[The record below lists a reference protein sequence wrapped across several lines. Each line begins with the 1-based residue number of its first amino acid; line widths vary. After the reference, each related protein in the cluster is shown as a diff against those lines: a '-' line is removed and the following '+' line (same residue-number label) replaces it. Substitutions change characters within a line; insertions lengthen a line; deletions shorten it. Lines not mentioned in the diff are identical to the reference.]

1 MKKQKGKLF
10 YSLLAFSFI
19 PLSIYALIIV
29 AVSSIS
35 FTDSMEEQ
43 VEKSLRDLCNLA
55 VYMMD
60 TTYPGDYYIEGD
72 EAIRLYKGD
81 ADLTESQ
88 FIVDSIK
95 EKTNMEASIFYQDT
109 RILTTIRNWNGERL
123 IGKQAPSVVIKDV
136 LEDGNATFYNN
147 VVINSELY
155 YAYYAPLRNSNG
167 NIVGILFVG
176 EPAASIKNTI
186 RNSLAPIL
194 IGAAFALVFTTWLA
208 LNYSRRLSRAIRH
221 LQSYLE
227 DIKSGNL
234 TAALHP
240 SIMTRGDEL
249 SDIGA
254 AAASMQRSIRQL
266 VERDALT
273 DLYNRRS
280 GEQKMTHSQIKCLE
294 SKRPLSLVLCDI
306 DFFKKVNDTYGH
318 ESGDIV
324 LKNVA
329 RLLKESLRSKG
340 YAIRWGGEEFL
351 LVFENH
357 DKVQAHRELLVIKE
371 RINDFTHEVTGDNIH
386 ITMTYGVAC
395 DASKPLEELVNE
407 ADNKLYEGKR
417 NGRNQIV
424 S

>member
-29 AVSSIS
+29 AVSSMS
-35 FTDSMEEQ
+35 FTSSMEEQ
-43 VEKSLRDLCNLA
+43 VEKGMQDLSSLA

-60 TTYPGDYYIEGD
+60 TTYPGEYHIEGD
-72 EAIRLYKGD
+72 EAIRFYKGD
-81 ADLTESQ
+81 ADLTENQ
-88 FIVDSIK
+88 AIVDSIK
-95 EKTNMEASIFYQDT
+95 EKTNMDVSIFYQDT
-109 RILTTIRNWNGERL
+109 RILTTIRRWNGERF
-123 IGKQAPSVVIKDV
+123 IGTQAPSVVIEDV
-136 LEDGNATFYNN
+136 LTRGNATFYNN
-147 VVINSELY
+147 VVINSLLY
-155 YAYYAPLRNSNG
+155 YAYYTPLRNSNG
-167 NIVGILFVG
+167 EIVGMLFVG
-176 EPAASIKNTI
+176 EPAESVKNTI
-186 RNSLAPIL
+186 RASLAPIL

-208 LNYSRRLSRAIRH
+208 LNYSRRLSKAIH
-221 LQSYLE
+221 HIQDYLE

-234 TAALHP
+234 NAVLHP

-249 SDIGA
+249 SDIGSS
-254 AAASMQRSIRQL
+254 AASMQRSIRQF

-280 GEQKMTHSQIKCLE
+280 GEQKMNHSQIKCLE
-294 SKRPLSLVLCDI
+294 SKRPLSVVLCDI

-329 RLLKESLRSKG
+329 HILKESLRSKG

-351 LVFENH
+351 LIFENH
-357 DKVQAHRELLVIKE
+357 DKVETHRALLVMKE
-371 RINDFTHEVTGDNIH
+371 RINGFTHEVTGDSIH

-395 DASKPLEELVNE
+395 DASKTMEELVKE
-407 ADNKLYEGKR
+407 ADDKLYEGKR

>member
-72 EAIRLYKGD
+72 EAIRFYKGD

-95 EKTNMEASIFYQDT
+95 EKTNMDVSIFYQDT
-109 RILTTIRNWNGERL
+109 RILTTIRNWNSERL
-123 IGKQAPSVVIKDV
+123 IGTQAPSIVIEDV
-136 LEDGNATFYNN
+136 LEGGNATFYNN

-167 NIVGILFVG
+167 NIVGMLFVG

-186 RNSLAPIL
+186 RSSLAPIL

-234 TAALHP
+234 TAVLHP

-294 SKRPLSLVLCDI
+294 SKKPLSLVLCDI

-395 DASKPLEELVNE
+395 DASKTLEELVNE